1 MVTPSCSPR
10 APLSELSGNVG
21 DGITAPR
28 SGKTTPRSGKTT
40 PRSGKATPRSG
51 RTPAAQFLASA
62 AELGDIA
69 RELATVDATALAG
82 VQDLLNDSKDEAQ
95 DLLNLAE
102 DVFPETRAAQDSSWN
117 ETRWLTPRGQRDP
130 RKALELLAAVSPA
143 AGQSL
148 FGEGAGPDD
157 AGGVPDLERLLKED
171 LQCLDELSCE
181 ALPSAVAPPALGQT
195 AAAAPARA
203 ARGKATQPV
212 KGVAAKSGAVKP
224 EPDSPW
230 LFAGG
235 VAGKKLKA
243 ARGVDAA
250 RKSES
255 APKSHKPAAAASHA
269 TMATA
274 PKTGLTPR
282 STSVATTPA
291 VKAPLLSL
299 DTVASSPSPVPR
311 EAQDTDHGSASGPS
325 LAVEMPVP
333 ASSDKKVP
341 ESKLPRY
348 TPRSAEVRKEKEVV
362 LNFSAAKR
370 GPSGSA
376 PAAAVGSTVTEPASQ
391 TPATP
396 RSLIPRLSFGS
407 VASSSAGG
415 AASATSPAA
424 AAPPMVTPKAIL
436 SESKIPKPTSKMPAT
451 ATTTPVT
458 ETTTSAHEPAET
470 PDSQISSLKR
480 TMRNFRRQA
489 AQVREDMA
497 TACSPTPD
505 TTASADDG
513 AQLVGTPA
521 VSSMAV
527 MTTTPKSAH
536 TSRRPPSVPPLG
548 LSRSSEESRGVV
560 DGRVTPRAVVSHSTA
575 PSAVANIP
583 ITPAS
588 IREHRH
594 SSSGANAA
602 GLSGTSL
609 HLDTDQENKDQNAVL
624 AADAAAVSTA
634 AEVAPAASS
643 SPNAPTPTKSPATS
657 GASRSPASK
666 TPKTSPVTTTTTFI
680 THHLDDCKMSPELD
694 KISPSWIC
702 PGTDGADGG
711 KPAEAPPTTTLCG
724 SFSSP
729 ATPSSGEGSEV
740 DSETGEMQG
749 PVSSIDAMIVN
760 GPFPHA
766 ELEEEKSEAS
776 KSERDKSPQILK
788 VPPLA
793 LGALLGGG
801 SSSAVGVAARE
812 SQSNADDT
820 AGEDQDAAAVKNS
833 NASVDVDKELEHMQE
848 NIISALASI
857 GNCTPRTSVGA
868 GGVRQIGDT
877 DIFSPTKL
885 YLQRE
890 KEMREKD
897 QRDKH
902 NKSMS
907 SPASTLSD
915 SPPPL
920 SSALKSLREKLESP
934 LISPRRT
941 PPKPLPVNL
950 SVSTRAPVEEMVLR
964 QRAGEKEIQTVV
976 KEPAADEDQRDFSSQ
991 ERVVAGELQT
1001 AQTAHPEWSRA
1012 WLRHAFGGLVVA
1024 VVAGLAGLAVMS
1036 AQSSPAAKLIA
1047 QSGEAVV
1054 MDMPKPSAPVL
1065 SRAGEYLEPA
1075 RRPVWVTPTPNAWH
1089 SDAMFPVFEREAQI
1103 HQPPQASEASPA
1115 AQVDGDTL

>member
-1 MVTPSCSPR
+1 M
-10 APLSELSGNVG
+10 
-21 DGITAPR
+21 
-28 SGKTTPRSGKTT
+28 
-40 PRSGKATPRSG
+40 
-51 RTPAAQFLASA
+51 
-62 AELGDIA
+62 
-69 RELATVDATALAG
+69 
-82 VQDLLNDSKDEAQ
+82 
-95 DLLNLAE
+95 
-102 DVFPETRAAQDSSWN
+102 
-117 ETRWLTPRGQRDP
+117 
-130 RKALELLAAVSPA
+130 
-143 AGQSL
+143 
-148 FGEGAGPDD
+148 
-157 AGGVPDLERLLKED
+157 
-171 LQCLDELSCE
+171 
-181 ALPSAVAPPALGQT
+181 
-195 AAAAPARA
+195 
-203 ARGKATQPV
+203 
-212 KGVAAKSGAVKP
+212 
-224 EPDSPW
+224 
-230 LFAGG
+230 
-235 VAGKKLKA
+235 
-243 ARGVDAA
+243 
-250 RKSES
+250 
-255 APKSHKPAAAASHA
+255 
-269 TMATA
+269 
-274 PKTGLTPR
+274 
-282 STSVATTPA
+282 
-291 VKAPLLSL
+291 
-299 DTVASSPSPVPR
+299 
-311 EAQDTDHGSASGPS
+311 
-325 LAVEMPVP
+325 
-333 ASSDKKVP
+333 
-341 ESKLPRY
+341 
-348 TPRSAEVRKEKEVV
+348 
-362 LNFSAAKR
+362 
-370 GPSGSA
+370 
-376 PAAAVGSTVTEPASQ
+376 
-391 TPATP
+391 
-396 RSLIPRLSFGS
+396 
-407 VASSSAGG
+407 
-415 AASATSPAA
+415 
-424 AAPPMVTPKAIL
+424 
-436 SESKIPKPTSKMPAT
+436 
-451 ATTTPVT
+451 
-458 ETTTSAHEPAET
+458 
-470 PDSQISSLKR
+470 
-480 TMRNFRRQA
+480 
-489 AQVREDMA
+489 
-497 TACSPTPD
+497 
-505 TTASADDG
+505 
-513 AQLVGTPA
+513 
-521 VSSMAV
+521 
-527 MTTTPKSAH
+527 
-536 TSRRPPSVPPLG
+536 PPLG

-702 PGTDGADGG
+702 PVTDGADGG

-902 NKSMS
+902 DKSMS

-950 SVSTRAPVEEMVLR
+950 SVSTRAPLEEMVLR

-976 KEPAADEDQRDFSSQ
+976 KEPAADEDQRDCSSQ
-991 ERVVAGELQT
+991 GRVVGGELQT